1 MISTVRLLQLSV
13 LLFTIHLAIS
23 KLEFT
28 NIKCITHDPE
38 FLVVDY
44 CFLKS
49 INRTYKYLS
58 VKAHLFQKPVTKVKV
73 NAATFQRL
81 NGYKPFLYNVTVDAC
96 RFFKNQKSNPVAFY
110 LYNLFKDYSNLNHSC
125 PYDHDIILE
134 KLSINH
140 VNKQVTDVLPVPHG
154 DYLFHSNWYVS
165 DIKRLTVDVYAK
177 IF

>member
-1 MISTVRLLQLSV
+1 MISIIRLVQLSV
-13 LLFTIHLAIS
+13 FLCSIHLAIS

-28 NIKCITHDPE
+28 NVKCFSHQPE
-38 FLVVDY
+38 FALYDY
-44 CFLKS
+44 CFIKS
-49 INRTYKYLS
+49 INRTYKYIS
-58 VKAHLFQKPVTKVKV
+58 MKVKLLKTPVVKVKV
-73 NAATFQRL
+73 NAAIFQRL

-140 VNKQVTDVLPVPHG
+140 VNTQVTDVLPVPHG
-154 DYLFHSNWYVS
+154 DYLFHSDWYIS
-165 DIKRLTVDVYAK
+165 DIKRLTADVYVK
-177 IF
+177 IY